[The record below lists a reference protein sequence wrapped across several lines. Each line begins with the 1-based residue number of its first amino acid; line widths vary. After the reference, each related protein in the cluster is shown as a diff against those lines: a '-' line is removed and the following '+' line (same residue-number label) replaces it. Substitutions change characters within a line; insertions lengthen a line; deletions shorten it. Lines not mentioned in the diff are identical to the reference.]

1 MESLGEYWKRFRT
14 SSSQSVV
21 LQVVNLGLLLSG
33 ALVAYKILSF
43 ITQAESPIV
52 VVLSESMEPT
62 IRRGDL
68 LFLSN
73 YKAPY
78 TTGDI
83 VVYLIPGREVP
94 IVHRV
99 VKVHE
104 DASDSDPQILT
115 KGDNNFADDI
125 QLYEGRRWLTRELI
139 IGKAYM
145 IIPYAGM
152 LTIWLNDYP
161 PLKFALLGSMSLFAL
176 LTD

>member
-1 MESLGEYWKRFRT
+1 
-14 SSSQSVV
+14 
-21 LQVVNLGLLLSG
+21 
-33 ALVAYKILSF
+33 
-43 ITQAESPIV
+43 
-52 VVLSESMEPT
+52 MEPT

-152 LTIWLNDYP
+152 VR
-161 PLKFALLGSMSLFAL
+161 
-176 LTD
+176 